1 MKRPTSRP
9 SNETSGS
16 FNPDNFKTN
25 KQKCVER
32 FLHWWPN
39 SEELRKI
46 IINVLTR
53 GAATSTNP
61 EDLLEI
67 IEENG
72 KISNSQKLAELLYD
86 IIGPNFLL
94 QIYGEK
100 INGPAT
106 KRLRELILKAC
117 VENDPPD
124 FSDNEIIQA
133 AIEKKYDYH
142 WENMTTVEEVA
153 EMPVVSNRGWR
164 IELVKWLELP
174 IETISAP
181 PTPDSPEASET
192 IIPNREYKPLHDY
205 QIATSLEIRNRLQF
219 EDIKKRLLI
228 SIPTGAGKTRI
239 AVESIVDWLN
249 KGKQCSPLQQKN
261 SKYIL
266 WIAQSRELC
275 EQAISEFKQIYQQKG
290 ESAITIHRLFAD
302 NHNLSN
308 VLACNDEQAIIVAT
322 INKLYETANTASHF
336 SDLEEQANDKKED
349 QTSNDFYNHPIF
361 QQFRDLTACIIIDEA
376 HRATTKMYTRVLHG
390 MGFNYR
396 KNEPEINEK
405 GIVLVGITATPFRG
419 KGTEDYDSNEL
430 NPDTKR
436 LYLRFDKPYY
446 PEINDIS
453 DNKKPVAIIDSPSKV
468 FTETTVRLSSVR
480 SFDNNSVIV
489 KWKWEI
495 NKEQSLVDELLPSE
509 KKNSTPLPDP
519 SPQKEIDYKFS
530 EPGTYKIILTIT
542 NKDDNSTTIDQI
554 ITVEPKQNIVVKDG
568 LEKQKVLIQSLV
580 NRQILCDVYHGKIE
594 GGKVRIFNE
603 KEAEKNRQ
611 EITKE
616 TKAELA
622 IDRNRNNRILSAID
636 YYLHDC
642 DRKKILVF
650 ACNIEHAR
658 NLSLILNAK
667 YNIKA
672 DFVDSQVSPKQ
683 RVEKINQFK
692 KGEIDVLCN
701 VDILTTGFDVPDV
714 DCVLIARPAK
724 STVLYTQMIG
734 RGMRGKKMGGTD
746 DVWLVDMDDQV
757 QLATGFK
764 ENVISLG
771 WKNMSELWGK
781 ISDCKSKDGQPIKI
795 NFAGLAQGSEQIQ
808 ELEEPEIQSEPAE
821 IQSEP
826 VQIEP
831 ISSDSGPQSSF
842 LISGPWSN
850 WGHSLE
856 NRIDDNEIMWATRG
870 ADPSDIGVY
879 EKLKIGDFVFFA
891 NAMKDPGPFS
901 KKVVFGFGKA
911 TAKFIGKEPFWP
923 DELRTNNVIYKY
935 RFTVKPVH
943 VTLMQSDAIPWI
955 QGLPFTK
962 GFNSIVNREIKSELL
977 NEVMKKWLSQKQ
989 ITRKTSKKTETNDL
1003 PLNHTCQNCGLFANG
1018 INEVIDKFGYAPEDK
1033 TMIIDLFKFGKLKEQ
1048 LTPLCIDCSKEKSSS
1063 TTSLDTKLDWVRHL
1077 NLTLKTSGIDW
1088 QVIQKE
1094 PEYFILKNNNDLDY
1108 EKRVFVSYGNKEK
1121 EKMQVDVGIKDK
1133 AMAFL
1138 REVDTKNSFVIV
1150 VNISQNAFVT
1160 LPFKTLEEN
1169 GIFRGGVNWD
1179 ETGQTRMW
1187 FTMSDLAYEKATLSD
1202 RFDCTDYVN
1211 SVKPIFEKVQ
1221 ASECPFCSYMEKQPL
1236 SAFKAN
1242 YQFEFG
1248 LYLIECQKNNTIPT
1262 FEDAVKFLQKTNND
1276 KYAISSF
1283 DAVFDVYE
1291 KRGLISVRSDDVT
1304 LYSPRGQ
1311 RRLLVKKILDISRFE
1326 EILRKR
1332 YQDYKDALVSSTPGL
1347 DSQKRKLDEE
1357 WADLSMVF
1365 DHIPTT
1371 REFGESVDTRVYT
1384 TMKELYGHYS
1394 NFLKSKGLDLTKDLA
1409 LRDLLYEEY
1418 FELYFTV
1425 QRKISPTEIHEYKK
1439 WKIEDYNEV
1448 FGSYEKLL
1456 EIVEPITSRLENIDE
1471 SQEGPKG
1478 EQLIEEFNQM
1488 TRQLD
1493 HSPHFDEMLHDSKIG
1508 IEYIINEYGTFGR
1521 FKKVAQ
1527 MGTET
1532 NFVIVQLTSD
1542 YYKIKSELDI
1552 QPTHKHMIDYSD
1564 YGSRLDDLFST
1575 YPEFLEH
1582 IGARINN
1589 EYASES
1595 ALQKRHFEYEKWVY
1609 QEKQNQMREK
1619 FLQMQNDTGLVP
1631 TIKSIHDDSPIK
1643 YDEWFGDKETF
1654 IEKTFGQNG
1663 LNIYDKL

>member
-1 MKRPTSRP
+1 M
-9 SNETSGS
+9 
-16 FNPDNFKTN
+16 
-25 KQKCVER
+25 
-32 FLHWWPN
+32 HWWPN
-39 SEELRKI
+39 SEELRTI
-46 IINVLTR
+46 IISVLTR
-53 GAATSTNP
+53 ASSKSTP

-67 IEENG
+67 IEEDG

-86 IIGPNFLL
+86 IIGPHFLL

-106 KRLRELILKAC
+106 KRLRELILNAC
-117 VENDPPD
+117 IENDPPD

-133 AIEKKYDYH
+133 AKENAYNKNWYNITSIEQ
-142 WENMTTVEEVA
+142 VA
-153 EMPVVSNRGWR
+153 SMPIQRKWKN
-164 IELVKWLELP
+164 ELIQWLELP
-174 IETISAP
+174 TETVLPP

-239 AVESIVDWLN
+239 VVESIVDWLN

-275 EQAISEFKQIYQQKG
+275 EQALSEFKQIYQQKG

-308 VLACNDEQAIIVAT
+308 VLACNDEQAIIIAT
-322 INKLYETANTASHF
+322 INKLYETAKTASHL
-336 SDLEEQANDKKED
+336 SDLEEQADDKKED
-349 QTSNDFYNHPIF
+349 LTSNDFYKHPIF

-396 KNEPEINEK
+396 RNEPEINEK
-405 GIVLVGITATPFRG
+405 GIVLVGMTATPFRG
-419 KGTEDYDSNEL
+419 RGTEDYDSSEL
-430 NPDTKR
+430 NAETKR

-453 DNKKPVAIIDSPSKV
+453 DNKKPIAIIDSPSKV
-468 FTETTVRLSSVR
+468 FTETTVRLSAVR

-495 NKEQSLVDELLPSE
+495 NKEQSLMDELLPLKE
-509 KKNSTPLPDP
+509 KSTTPLADP

-542 NKDDNSTTIDQI
+542 NKDGDSTSIDQI
-554 ITVEPKQNIVVKDG
+554 LTVEPKQDIIIKDG
-568 LEKQKVLIQSLV
+568 LEKQKVLIKSLV

-594 GGKVRIFNE
+594 GGIVRIFNE
-603 KEAEKNRQ
+603 REAEKNLQ

-616 TKAELA
+616 TKSYLA
-622 IDRNRNNRILSAID
+622 INRDRNNRILGAID

-658 NLSLILNAK
+658 NLSLILKAK
-667 YNIKA
+667 YNINS

-683 RVEKINQFK
+683 RVEKINQFR

-734 RGMRGKKMGGTD
+734 RGMRGKKMGGTN

-764 ENVISLG
+764 ENVIDLG

-781 ISDCKSKDGQPIKI
+781 LSDCTSKDGQPIKT
-795 NFAGLAQGSEQIQ
+795 NFAGLAQDSEQLQ
-808 ELEEPEIQSEPAE
+808 ELEEPELVP
-821 IQSEP
+821 EP
-826 VQIEP
+826 VEIEP
-831 ISSDSGPQSSF
+831 ISS
-842 LISGPWSN
+842 
-850 WGHSLE
+850 
-856 NRIDDNEIMWATRG
+856 
-870 ADPSDIGVY
+870 
-879 EKLKIGDFVFFA
+879 
-891 NAMKDPGPFS
+891 
-901 KKVVFGFGKA
+901 
-911 TAKFIGKEPFWP
+911 
-923 DELRTNNVIYKY
+923 EL
-935 RFTVKPVH
+935 
-943 VTLMQSDAIPWI
+943 A
-955 QGLPFTK
+955 
-962 GFNSIVNREIKSELL
+962 
-977 NEVMKKWLSQKQ
+977 
-989 ITRKTSKKTETNDL
+989 TRKTGGKIETFEERLLREYGSKIRWEENQKIG
-1003 PLNHTCQNCGLFANG
+1003 LNHTCQNCELFANG
-1018 INEVIDKFGYAPEDK
+1018 INEVIDKFGYAPDDK
-1033 TMIIDLFKFGKLKEQ
+1033 TMIIDLFKSGKLQDQIE
-1048 LTPLCIDCSKEKSSS
+1048 PLCIDCRSKKSSS
-1063 TTSLDTKLDWVRHL
+1063 TISLDTKLDWVKHL

-1094 PEYFILKNNNDLDY
+1094 PEYFVLKNNNDQTY
-1108 EKRVFVSYGNKEK
+1108 EKRIFVSYGNKEK

-1150 VNISQNAFVT
+1150 VNISQKAFVT
-1160 LPFKTLEEN
+1160 LPFITLEEN
-1169 GIFRGGVNWD
+1169 GKFSGAGNWD

-1187 FTMSDLAYEKATLSD
+1187 FTMSDLSYEKATLSD
-1202 RFDCTDYVN
+1202 KFDCTEYVN
-1211 SVKPIFEKVQ
+1211 SVKPIFENVQ

-1248 LYLIECQKNNTIPT
+1248 LYLIKCQKDNAIPT
-1262 FEDAVKFLQKTNND
+1262 FEDAVKYLQKTNND
-1276 KYAISSF
+1276 KHAVSSF

-1291 KRGLISVRSDDVT
+1291 KRGLILARSVD
-1304 LYSPRGQ
+1304 PIFNPIGQ

-1326 EILRKR
+1326 KILTKR
-1332 YQDYKDALVSSTPGL
+1332 YQDYKDALTSSIPGL
-1347 DSQKRKLDEE
+1347 DSQKKKLDED

-1394 NFLKSKGLDLTKDLA
+1394 NFLKSKDLDLTKDFA

-1448 FGSYEKLL
+1448 FGSYDELL
-1456 EIVEPITSRLENIDE
+1456 KITEPITSRLENIDE
-1471 SQEGPKG
+1471 TQEGYKG
-1478 EQLIEEFNQM
+1478 DELIEEFNQM

-1493 HSPHFDEMLHDSKIG
+1493 HLPYFDEMLHDSKIG
-1508 IEYIINEYGTFGR
+1508 MEHIINEYGTFGR

-1527 MGTET
+1527 MGTEI
-1532 NFVIVQLTSD
+1532 NFVIRQLTSD

-1564 YGSRLDDLFST
+1564 YGSRLDELFFDYT
-1575 YPEFLEH
+1575 KFLEH
-1582 IGARINN
+1582 IGARIDTTH
-1589 EYASES
+1589 ASES
-1595 ALQKRHFEYEKWVY
+1595 ALQKGHFEYEKSVY
-1609 QEKQNQMREK
+1609 QEKQEQMIEAFTEMKEK
-1619 FLQMQNDTGLVP
+1619 DGIYL
-1631 TIKSIHDDSPIK
+1631 TIKFIHDDSPIK
-1643 YDEWFGDKETF
+1643 YDEWFGEKETF
-1654 IEKTFGQNG
+1654 IENTFGQNG
-1663 LNIYDKL
+1663 LDIYDKL